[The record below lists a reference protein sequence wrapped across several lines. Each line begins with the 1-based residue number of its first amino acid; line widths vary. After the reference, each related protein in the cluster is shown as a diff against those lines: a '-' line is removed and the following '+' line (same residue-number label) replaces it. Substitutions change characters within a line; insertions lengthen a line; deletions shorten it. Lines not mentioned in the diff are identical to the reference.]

1 MKQQRLTAYLKLIQ
15 ELLTCPQGEEWL
27 RLKHHEDLVDAEFL
41 QVMEQV
47 AIRLSQQG
55 DHESATFLHNWA
67 AKLRHVLAQDP
78 QPAPA
83 EANQSELYL
92 ALIQQLLECPDGMEA
107 EILKANQT
115 LIGPGLVHMMH
126 QVAGQFIRQGEV
138 ETAQFLEGL
147 AYQLNQQWLQSH
159 DLPTGQLQKAP
170 VQSSP
175 IPTES
180 PAPSARKSSAPLH
193 FSSPPTTAPTPP
205 ASPPTQIE
213 EDLGDPWMPEPEA
226 APDVAALFA
235 SPSDPVPV
243 AELEP
248 PAVEHTNAPIQAASS
263 ANDAAIAAGLQ
274 AIAQALQH
282 LSHTLAE
289 QRSPHPLWY
298 LELLEQACNAGWQ
311 LTTEEVEQLIG
322 VKPHCHKDETVFH
335 RGHWGFS
342 KVGKVGGQT
351 AWVVSKETVAQ
362 PTAAP

>member
-1 MKQQRLTAYLKLIQ
+1 MKQQRLNAYLKLIQ

-55 DHESATFLHNWA
+55 DHESATFLHSWA
-67 AKLRHVLAQDP
+67 AKLRHVLAEDAP
-78 QPAPA
+78 PAPA
-83 EANQSELYL
+83 EADQSELYL

-107 EILKANQT
+107 EILKANQA

-126 QVAGQFIRQGEV
+126 QVAGQLIRQGEV

-147 AYQLNQQWLQSH
+147 AYQLNQQWLQAH
-159 DLPTGQLQKAP
+159 DLPTGQLPKAP

-180 PAPSARKSSAPLH
+180 VAPSADKSSAPRH
-193 FSSPPTTAPTPP
+193 FSSQPTTAPTPP
-205 ASPPTQIE
+205 SSPPTQIE
-213 EDLGDPWMPEPEA
+213 ADLRDPWIPEPEA
-226 APDVAALFA
+226 VPDAVAPFA
-235 SPSDPVPV
+235 SPSYTAPV

-248 PAVEHTNAPIQAASS
+248 PRVEPTKAPTQAASA

-282 LSHTLAE
+282 LSQTLAE
-289 QRSPHPLWY
+289 PRSPHPLWY
-298 LELLEQACNAGWQ
+298 LEVLEQACNAGWQ
-311 LTTEEVEQLIG
+311 LTTEQVEQLIG

-335 RGHWGFS
+335 RGHWCFS

-351 AWVVSKETVAQ
+351 AWLVSKEEIAQ
-362 PTAAP
+362 PTAAL